1 VFVPRQPKAMSQ
13 LTPLELKMM
22 QVLWNAG
29 PCNVQAVQKGLGE
42 DLAYTTVQ
50 TVLNVLKRKGH
61 VRRILVGRA
70 YEYRP
75 TQTREKTLGNAV
87 HDLLSRMFDGS
98 VENLLMNLVRTEQVD
113 AEKLAELVQR
123 VVQAEGE
130 HNGRIK

>member
-1 VFVPRQPKAMSQ
+1 MPRQPKAMSQ

-29 PCNVQAVQKGLGE
+29 PCNVQAVQKGLRE

-61 VRRILVGRA
+61 VRRVLVGRA

-75 TQTREKTLGNAV
+75 AQTREKTLGSAV

-123 VVQAEGE
+123 VAQAEGE